1 MGRHEGFIIDRWR
14 TEPLTGYAGRKI
26 PELDWWSVNS
36 TGYVYHAAAKLNAT
50 SSVIVLE
57 DKPIAGSIFGYH
69 AEVRYPGNGAWHQYF
84 NKKIRIAALGCLAKY
99 LDGQEYWTRFL
110 ELEGAW
116 WRRSKWKRDM
126 RQLEQEIFAQVLGLP
141 KPSIEAGALSLTQDT
156 RGGLSL
162 AQEVVE

>member
-1 MGRHEGFIIDRWR
+1 MGRHTSDM
-14 TEPLTGYAGRKI
+14 TGYIGETLTQYAERKVPEFDWQVNGR
-26 PELDWWSVNS
+26 
-36 TGYVYHAAAKLNAT
+36 GYIYHAVTLLKAT
-50 SSVIVLE
+50 PSMLVIE
-57 DKPIAGSIFGYH
+57 EKPLIDPLGYL
-69 AEVRYPGNGAWHQYF
+69 AEVRYPGNGTWHQYYH
-84 NKKIRIAALGCLAKY
+84 KKIRLAALGCLAKY

-141 KPSIEAGALSLTQDT
+141 KPSLEAGALSLAQDT

-162 AQEVVE
+162 AQETR